1 MYTYYSFLRPGV
13 EMVWSKSKQQHC
25 YGLLT
30 IEPPSMYEEEEQ
42 HGGADEPPNGNL
54 LRPLELPQIRWRVFD
69 ANDRVIDDVRF
80 VR

>member
-1 MYTYYSFLRPGV
+1 
-13 EMVWSKSKQQHC
+13 
-25 YGLLT
+25 
-30 IEPPSMYEEEEQ
+30 MYEEEEQ